1 MLLKRY
7 IPLFIV
13 IGVGLFTLIGHF
25 INNES
30 IQNFVDN
37 DATQWFDIIA
47 SFAILLGALNML
59 KLQLLKIIKKQINW
73 QYSIL
78 AVVGFA
84 FAIFA
89 GFFFRGANYISI
101 SDIPEENI
109 AQVSEIIWEKTRKK
123 TSSYQEDASSKSIPT
138 NIEEK
143 IITGLENK
151 GYEID
156 TVYIER
162 SSAEK
167 FRDSIGIF
175 VNQCEIKAHED
186 TGYNIIINDIAEEN
200 IQKVASMIWNETQQ
214 STPIIIGEKIIKGL
228 EGYTIDKVF
237 ITVNQAEE
245 FITPIKPL
253 ITKYSINSYPWGAHL
268 QAKGSLFSWM
278 YFQIYAPLAA
288 TMFALLAFFVASASY
303 RAFRIRNFEAT
314 LLLVAGI
321 ILMLGRVPVGDLIP
335 WWVVAVLIMFGIGAI
350 SAPWIKDKK
359 VLFGFI
365 TGGIILFLGT
375 GFSMGWNQEPPQIL
389 LIPVIKDWI
398 FDYPTTAGSRA
409 LMIGIALGTVGTSFR
424 IILGMER
431 SFLGE

>member
-1 MLLKRY
+1 MLFKRH

-25 INNES
+25 INNDN
-30 IQNFVDN
+30 IQNFVNN

-59 KLQLLKIIKKQINW
+59 KLQLLKIIKKQKNW

-78 AVVGFA
+78 AVLGFA

-101 SDIPEENI
+101 SSISDGNI
-109 AQVSEIIWEKTRKK
+109 VQVAEVIWEKT
-123 TSSYQEDASSKSIPT
+123 QKSTPLI
-138 NIEEK
+138 IEGK
-143 IITGLENK
+143 ITKALENK
-151 GYEID
+151 GFEID
-156 TVYIER
+156 TVFSEKII
-162 SSAEK
+162 AEK
-167 FRDSIGIF
+167 FMHSICILA
-175 VNQCEIKAHED
+175 QCEIKENANS
-186 TGYNIIINDIAEEN
+186 GYYIFINDISEEN
-200 IQKVASMIWNETQQ
+200 IPKVASKIWEKTQQ
-214 STPIIIGEKIIKGL
+214 STPIIIGEKIRKRL

-237 ITVNQAEE
+237 FTVNRAEE
-245 FITPIKPL
+245 FISSIKPL
-253 ITKYSINSYPWGAHL
+253 ITEYSINVHPWGAHL

-335 WWVVAVLIMFGIGAI
+335 WWVVAVLIVFGIGAI
-350 SAPWIKDKK
+350 SAPWIKDRK
-359 VLFGFI
+359 VFFSLI
-365 TGGIILFLGT
+365 TGGIILFLGV
-375 GFSMGWNQEPPQIL
+375 GFYLGWNQEPPQFL
-389 LIPVIKDWI
+389 LITVIQDWI
-398 FDYPTTAGSRA
+398 FDYPSTAGARA
-409 LMIGIALGTVGTSFR
+409 LMIGIALGVVGTSFR